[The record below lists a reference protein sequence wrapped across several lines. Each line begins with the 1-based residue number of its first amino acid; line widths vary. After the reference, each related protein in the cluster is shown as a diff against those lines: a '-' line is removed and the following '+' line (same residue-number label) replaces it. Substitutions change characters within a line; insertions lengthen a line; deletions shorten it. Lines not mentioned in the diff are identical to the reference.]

1 MKKRLFDETEV
12 VSYDLVPIHDRA
24 RSFYGKAQVTYTKN
38 GLLLTSYKTPVCII
52 CDPEHVYL
60 SDKWDYSPTTL
71 RHVKE
76 FLRQNGYKAENKKQI
91 KESYEVRA

>member
-1 MKKRLFDETEV
+1 MKKRLFDENKI
-12 VSYDLVPIHDRA
+12 VSYNLVPIHDRA

-38 GLLLTSYKTPVCII
+38 GLLLASYKTPVCII